1 MARQAR
7 VTQSGVIEIVGF
19 LAASLILVASI
30 PQVLA
35 LLRHGAEGVSLGSWS
50 LLLAT
55 SLVWAAVGVRIE
67 SPSTV
72 VGNVAGMFAFS
83 LVVALLVRSA
93 TGRWW
98 PAGGIAPA
106 GLAVF
111 AVAMFA
117 PLAVTSVVGVLFGL
131 TLGVPQLR
139 ESFVM
144 WRNSAHSEVA
154 LGAWR
159 LLFAGQ
165 VLWLVYGLATR
176 ELAIVVVNIGAA
188 CASAAI
194 LMLETRARAAALSA
208 VQPGPAHVAVGA
220 PAA

>member
-1 MARQAR
+1 M
-7 VTQSGVIEIVGF
+7 TQSTMIEIVGF
-19 LAASLILVASI
+19 LAAACILTASV

-50 LLLAT
+50 LLLST

-72 VGNVAGMFAFS
+72 VGNIAGMFAFS
-83 LVVALLVRSA
+83 LVVALLVRSV

-98 PAGGIAPA
+98 AAAGIAPV

-111 AVAMFA
+111 ALAMFA
-117 PLAVTSVVGVLFGL
+117 PLPVTSVVGVVLGL

-139 ESFVM
+139 ESFAT
-144 WRNSAHSEVA
+144 WRTHAHSEVA

-165 VLWLVYGLATR
+165 LLWLVYGLVTR
-176 ELAIVVVNIGAA
+176 EWAIVVVNIGAA
-188 CASAAI
+188 AASLSI
-194 LMLETRARAAALSA
+194 LMLETRARAAARA
-208 VQPGPAHVAVGA
+208 AAYA
-220 PAA
+220 PAK